1 MRLRRK
7 VLTGVVAVAA
17 TVGCVIGL
25 MTGPALAETTTTG
38 IGATVVSS
46 IADLIANPAADQVV
60 TVSGTI
66 AAGTEGNEYTLTDA
80 TGTIKIDGGPAW
92 YLKTAL
98 VIGQVYTITGE
109 FDMGKDGKGPAE
121 IGIFTA
127 TGPDGTVTTVRT
139 GGGRPPW
146 AGGPNRNG
154 QLPSADETDDDAS

>member
-66 AAGTEGNEYTLTDA
+66 AAGTE
-80 TGTIKIDGGPAW
+80 GGPAW